1 MSETT
6 QMATQMPTQ
15 MHEFID
21 RLRVSP
27 YIRERRFGDISSFN
41 FTRQAF
47 YSGHWDDVTTKAR
60 GLFINT
66 RTEQIVARG
75 YDKFFNVDENPQTTM
90 DELRRKLVY
99 PVEVYR
105 KENGF
110 LGLISWDHDK
120 DDFFFA
126 TKSMIEGPYVDALK
140 HIFFHSGI
148 NTNAVKAFLSKWNV
162 TMVVEVIDPAFD
174 PHIIEYSEAKLVLLD
189 IIGNYLNPIYMIYPL
204 LVQRAL
210 EFRMDFKKHERT
222 VMAWE
227 DVEYL
232 KWYCSHPQS
241 GFDVSG
247 KPFEGYVLRDG
258 MGYMVKLK
266 TAYYLK
272 WKKYRWQ
279 ADRIIHGQPLP
290 APEPDAFL
298 LWVEQHKDSLA
309 GKSIIDMR
317 NMYEQTHKA

>member
-1 MSETT
+1 MTETT
-6 QMATQMPTQ
+6 QM
-15 MHEFID
+15 HDFID
-21 RLRVSP
+21 RLRSSP

-47 YSGHWDDVTTKAR
+47 YSGHWNELTMKAR

-90 DELRRKLVY
+90 DAIQRKIVY

-105 KENGF
+105 KENGY
-110 LGLISWDHDK
+110 LGLIAWDHDK

-126 TKSMIEGPYVDALK
+126 TKSMIEGPYVDTLK

-148 NTNAVKAFLSKWNV
+148 NTAAVKAYLSQWNT

-174 PHIIEYSEAKLVLLD
+174 PHIIEYSETKLVLLD
-189 IIGNYLNPIYMIYPL
+189 IISNYLSSIYMIYPL
-204 LVQRAL
+204 LEQRAL
-210 EFRMDFKKHERT
+210 EFCMDVKKHERT
-222 VMAWE
+222 VMSWNE
-227 DVEYL
+227 VEYL
-232 KWYCSHPQS
+232 KWYCAHPQS
-241 GFDVSG
+241 GFDAYG

-258 MGYMVKLK
+258 LGYMVKLK

-272 WKKYRWQ
+272 WKQYRRQ
-279 ADRIIHGQPLP
+279 ADRIIHGQEPLSP
-290 APEPDAFL
+290 ASDLFL
-298 LWVEQHKDSLA
+298 TWVEQHKEELA
-309 GKSIIDMR
+309 DKSIIEMR
-317 NMYEQTHKA
+317 NMYEKAHTA